1 MREYRPRTVAEIAEA
16 VQGSVHGDPST
27 VICGIASIEEA
38 KSGDIIF
45 AENPRFLEN
54 ARSSMATAILAPQS
68 AITSGDSKVWIG
80 VENPRL
86 AFVRLLDLF
95 APEERAQRGIHPT
108 VVLGEEV
115 NLGENVSLGAH
126 VVIGD
131 QVQIGNDVTIHP
143 LCYIGNN
150 VIIGDGTTLY
160 PNVTVLRST
169 QLGMRVVL
177 HSGAVI
183 GAEGFGFIMVGGR
196 HEKVPQIGTVVLEDD
211 VEIGANSTVDRAKT
225 GATRIGE
232 GTKIDNLV
240 HIAHNC
246 QIGKHCMIVG
256 QVGIAGSTTVGD
268 YSVFAGQ
275 SGAADH
281 AKIGARSVVAGRGGV
296 VGEIPEG
303 SFVSGF
309 PARPHKEALRT
320 QAALNKVPDLL
331 KKMRTLEKR
340 LAELEKKAE
349 GE

>member
-45 AENPRFLEN
+45 AENHRFLEN
-54 ARSSMATAILAPQS
+54 ARASMATAILAPQN

-95 APEERAQRGIHPT
+95 APEQLAPRGVHAT
-108 VVLGEEV
+108 AVLGEGV
-115 NLGENVSLGAH
+115 TYGENISIGAQAVLGNN
-126 VVIGD
+126 VRL
-131 QVQIGNDVTIHP
+131 GNDVTIHP
-143 LCYIGNN
+143 LCYVGDD
-150 VIIGDGTTLY
+150 VEIGDGSVLY
-160 PNVTVLRST
+160 PNVTVLRGT
-169 QLGMRVVL
+169 HLGSRVVL
-177 HSGAVI
+177 HSGAVL
-183 GAEGFGFIMVGGR
+183 GADGFGFLMVGGR
-196 HEKVPQIGTVVLEDD
+196 HEKVPQIGTVIVEDD
-211 VEIGANSTVDRAKT
+211 VEIGANSTIDRAKT

-246 QIGKHCMIVG
+246 QIGKHCLIVA

-281 AKIGARSVVAGRGGV
+281 AKIGARSVIAGRGGV
-296 VGEIPEG
+296 IGEIPEG

-309 PARPHKEALRT
+309 PARPHKEVLRA
-320 QAALNKVPDLL
+320 QAAQNKLPDLL
-331 KKMRTLEKR
+331 KKMRALEKR
-340 LAELEKKAE
+340 LESLEKKGE
-349 GE
+349 GA